1 MKARGGLGVTEE
13 VGEGDDVLDETGMEV
28 GAEAEGRGEDDV
40 DGHHAVSVGKMDQEK
55 LFYVMSRGLDLNE
68 ARRLVVEASFQPVLE
83 RIADG
88 DLRAEVE
95 QQIEELIADGK

>member
-1 MKARGGLGVTEE
+1 
-13 VGEGDDVLDETGMEV
+13 
-28 GAEAEGRGEDDV
+28 
-40 DGHHAVSVGKMDQEK
+40 MDQEK

>member
-1 MKARGGLGVTEE
+1 MVLLNEGVRNRS
-13 VGEGDDVLDETGMEV
+13 VPLMLS
-28 GAEAEGRGEDDV
+28 GEDDV